1 MNDNPGNICILTRN
15 NNINIELSKYL
26 KNNSNQSLLL
36 DTYNSKQ
43 PIIVFD
49 VESTGTDVTEDEI
62 IQNIV
67 NANSGNRGR
76 LLKVL
81 EEHFTANENTKIN
94 DYHKYLAETN
104 I

>member
-1 MNDNPGNICILTRN
+1 MMEKYIDVKINKDDN
-15 NNINIELSKYL
+15 
-26 KNNSNQSLLL
+26 LL
-36 DTYNSKQ
+36 DIAQY
-43 PIIVFD
+43 
-49 VESTGTDVTEDEI
+49 
-62 IQNIV
+62 IV